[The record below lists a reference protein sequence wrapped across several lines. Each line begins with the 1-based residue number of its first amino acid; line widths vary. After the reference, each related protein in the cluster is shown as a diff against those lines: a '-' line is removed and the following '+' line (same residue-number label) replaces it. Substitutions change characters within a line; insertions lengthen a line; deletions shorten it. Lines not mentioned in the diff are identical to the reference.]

1 MTYLEYVI
9 AAYAIFA
16 GMLLWDYLV
25 PKLQIRWALRAVKLR
40 LARNTAPS
48 LQNAAEPLSRD

>member
-1 MTYLEYVI
+1 MTYRDYVI

-25 PKLQIRWALRAVKLR
+25 PKLHIRWLLRAAKQR
-40 LARNTAPS
+40 ATRNAATS
-48 LQNAAEPLSRD
+48 LQHAAEPLSRD